1 MKSNINRD
9 IRAVLV
15 EFSEIS
21 ETEDNSHNSNIY
33 LPIEETSSIYQ
44 YAVKIQSFLYFL
56 YNNELHEIAG

>member
-1 MKSNINRD
+1 M
-9 IRAVLV
+9 LV